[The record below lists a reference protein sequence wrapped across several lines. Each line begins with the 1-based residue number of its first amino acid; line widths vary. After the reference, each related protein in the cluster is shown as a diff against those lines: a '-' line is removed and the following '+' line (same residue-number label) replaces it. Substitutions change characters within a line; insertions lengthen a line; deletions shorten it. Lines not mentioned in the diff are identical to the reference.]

1 MSRSAKRASTVTHGE
16 LIAEIMNTDPNFRA
30 QWERLAPARRLAAEL
45 IRYRSEQRLT
55 QTALAQELG
64 VSQPRVARL
73 ESGEHNPDFDTIAH
87 IVHVTGIEFLVDFV
101 PAGQESKLAN
111 KRAREQ
117 GGAET
122 PYRGVSV
129 ITATA

>member
-1 MSRSAKRASTVTHGE
+1 MSRTAKSARTVTHGE
-16 LIAEIMNTDPNFRA
+16 LIAETMNEDAGFRA
-30 QWERLAPARRLAAEL
+30 EWERLAPARKLAAEL
-45 IRYRSEQRLT
+45 IRYRTQEGLT
-55 QTALAQELG
+55 QTALAQQLG
-64 VSQPRVARL
+64 VSQPRVAKL
-73 ESGEHNPDFDTIAH
+73 ESGEHNPALDTIAH

-101 PAGQESKLAN
+101 PAGQESKLTN